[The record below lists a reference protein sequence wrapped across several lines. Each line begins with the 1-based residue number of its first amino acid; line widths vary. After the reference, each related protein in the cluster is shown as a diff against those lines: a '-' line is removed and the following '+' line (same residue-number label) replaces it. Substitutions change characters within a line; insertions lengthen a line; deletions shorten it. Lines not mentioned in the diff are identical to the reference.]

1 MPRVLVIDDDE
12 SYSAVLTTLLT
23 RGGYEVRA
31 LRNGRA
37 LASVIAA
44 EPFDAIITGVY
55 MPEIDGIEV
64 LRSVKRLA
72 PTVPVIAVAGGR
84 FSGGMDES
92 VHRAMTVLG
101 ATAVLTKPVDGES
114 LLSVLRDALD
124 RSRPKG

>member
-37 LASVIAA
+37 LASAIAA

-64 LRSVKRLA
+64 LRSVKRL
-72 PTVPVIAVAGGR
+72 IAVAGGR

-101 ATAVLTKPVDGES
+101 AAAVLTKPVDGES

-124 RSRPKG
+124 PSRPKG